1 MQNVT
6 TFDRRPAGLD
16 ILQRLFAVVRNC
28 HDAPRRCELPPQE
41 CLVYLMVFREEDVQR
56 L

>member
-6 TFDRRPAGLD
+6 TFDRRRAGLD
-16 ILQRLFAVVRNC
+16 ILQRLYAVVRNC
-28 HDAPRRCELPPQE
+28 DDASRACELPPQE
-41 CLVYLMVFREEDVQR
+41 CLVYLIVFREEDVQR